1 MSHTDPI
8 EEHYKERSDLGP
20 NILDG
25 YYNAKKSKSKI
36 NLSKDSPY
44 DAMSYKNRLVLT
56 QQGRVDS
63 GMYYSYVTG
72 DKDHVPA
79 QNYGTDRTQASSL
92 PALQEQMAGR
102 LATNQSLFHRKLFNP
117 QSREHRY
124 LKNHNDQT
132 TPLPILLPGSSWM
145 HDAIFRNGTQPFL
158 GDINRVAV
166 NDTLT
171 QHLYSTMNKQFK

>member
-1 MSHTDPI
+1 MQAT
-8 EEHYKERSDLGP
+8 GP
-20 NILDG
+20 NPLAG
-25 YYNAKKSKSKI
+25 YYMTKNKKRNK

-44 DAMSYKNRLVLT
+44 DAMSYKNRLILT
-56 QQGRVDS
+56 QQGTIDS
-63 GMYYSYVTG
+63 GMFYSHVTG

-79 QNYGTDRTQASSL
+79 QNYGMDSTQPSSL

-124 LKNHNDQT
+124 LRNHNDQT
-132 TPLPILLPGSSWM
+132 TPLPLLLPGSSWM
-145 HDAIFRNGTQPFL
+145 HEAIFKNGTQPFL